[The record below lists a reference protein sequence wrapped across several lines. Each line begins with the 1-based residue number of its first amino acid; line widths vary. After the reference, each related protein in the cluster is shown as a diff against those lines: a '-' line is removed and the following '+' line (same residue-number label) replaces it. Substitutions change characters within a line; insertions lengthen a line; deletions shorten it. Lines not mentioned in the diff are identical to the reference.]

1 VSLQDENQ
9 WVTIARLGRAWG
21 NRGGLIAI
29 SLTSW
34 PERFQQLGEVFL
46 FLNGAPVGEGR
57 FQVEWVREH
66 ARAWVFKFRGVDTI
80 SGAELLG
87 GAEIRI
93 PFAERVALEEGEHYL
108 SDLIGCE
115 VRERRTG
122 DLVGHVTGW
131 QDAGGVGLLEVG
143 DGGEPLLIPFARNI
157 CVEIDT
163 GAKRIVVELPE
174 GLRDLN
180 RP

>member
-1 VSLQDENQ
+1 MNLQDENQ

-21 NRGGLIAI
+21 IRGGLTAI

-57 FQVEWVREH
+57 FQVEAVWEH
-66 ARAWVFKFRGVDTI
+66 GRAWIFKFRGVDTI
-80 SGAELLG
+80 SDAELLG
-87 GAEIRI
+87 GAEVRI
-93 PFAERVALEEGEHYL
+93 PSADRVALGEGEHYL

-131 QDAGGVGLLEVG
+131 QDAGGAGLLEVG

>member
-1 VSLQDENQ
+1 MSLQDENQ

-87 GAEIRI
+87 GAEVRI

-131 QDAGGVGLLEVG
+131 QDAGGAGLLEVG

>member
-1 VSLQDENQ
+1 MSLQDENQ

-21 NRGGLIAI
+21 SRGGLIAF

-46 FLNGAPVGEGR
+46 FLHGAPVGGGR
-57 FQVEWVREH
+57 FQVESVREH
-66 ARAWVFKFRGVDTI
+66 SRAWVFKFRGVDTI
-80 SGAELLG
+80 SAAELLT
-87 GAEIRI
+87 GAEVRI
-93 PFAERVALEEGEHYL
+93 PFAERVSLEEGEHYL

-115 VRERRTG
+115 VRDRRTG

-131 QDAGGVGLLEVG
+131 QDAGGSGLLEVG
-143 DGGEPLLIPFARNI
+143 NGKEPLLVPFARNI
-157 CVEIDT
+157 CVDIDT
-163 GAKRIVVELPE
+163 VAKRIVVELPE
-174 GLRDLN
+174 GLKDLN

>member
-1 VSLQDENQ
+1 MSLQDENQ

-46 FLNGAPVGEGR
+46 FLNGAPVGAGR
-57 FQVEWVREH
+57 FQVESVREH

-80 SGAELLG
+80 SDAELLG
-87 GAEIRI
+87 GAEVRI

-131 QDAGGVGLLEVG
+131 QDAGGAGLLEVG

>member
-1 VSLQDENQ
+1 VSLQDENE
-9 WVTIARLGRAWG
+9 WVAIARLGRAWG
-21 NRGGLIAI
+21 NRGGLIAV

-46 FLNGAPVGEGR
+46 FLNGAPLGEGR

-80 SGAELLG
+80 SDAELLG
-87 GAEIRI
+87 GAEVRI
-93 PFAERVALEEGEHYL
+93 PFAERVALGEGEHYL

-131 QDAGGVGLLEVG
+131 QDAGGAGLLEVG

-157 CVEIDT
+157 CIEIDT
-163 GAKRIVVELPE
+163 RAKRIVVELPE
-174 GLRDLN
+174 GLKDLN

>member
-1 VSLQDENQ
+1 MSLQDENQ
-9 WVTIARLGRAWG
+9 WVTIARLGRTWG
-21 NRGGLIAI
+21 IRGELTAI

-46 FLNGAPVGEGR
+46 FLNGAPVGESR
-57 FQVEWVREH
+57 FQVESVREH
-66 ARAWVFKFRGVDTI
+66 ARAWIFKFRGVDTI
-80 SGAELLG
+80 SDAELLR
-87 GAEIRI
+87 GAEVRI
-93 PFAERVALEEGEHYL
+93 PFAERVALGEGEHYL

-131 QDAGGVGLLEVG
+131 QDAGGAGLLEVG
-143 DGGEPLLIPFARNI
+143 DGKEPLLIPFARNI

>member
-1 VSLQDENQ
+1 MSFQDENQ

-21 NRGGLIAI
+21 SRGQLLAF

-46 FLNGAPVGEGR
+46 FLNGRPVGEGR
-57 FQVEWVREH
+57 FQVESVREH
-66 ARAWVFKFRGVDTI
+66 SRAWVFKFRGVDTI
-80 SGAELLG
+80 SGAELLA
-87 GAEIRI
+87 GAEVRI
-93 PFAERVALEEGEHYL
+93 PFAERVALGEGEHYL

-131 QDAGGVGLLEVG
+131 QDAGGSGLLEVG
-143 DGGEPLLIPFARNI
+143 DGKEPLLIPFARNI
-157 CVEIDT
+157 CIEIDT

>member
-21 NRGGLIAI
+21 SRGGLIAF

-46 FLNGAPVGEGR
+46 FLHGALVGGGR
-57 FQVEWVREH
+57 FQVESVREQS
-66 ARAWVFKFRGVDTI
+66 RAWVFKFRGVDTI
-80 SGAELLG
+80 SDAELLA
-87 GAEIRI
+87 GAEVRI

-115 VRERRTG
+115 VRDRRTG

-131 QDAGGVGLLEVG
+131 QDAGGAGLLEVG
-143 DGGEPLLIPFARNI
+143 DGKEPLLVPFARNI

-163 GAKRIVVELPE
+163 VAKRIVVELPE

>member
-9 WVTIARLGRAWG
+9 WVTIARLGRVWG

-87 GAEIRI
+87 GAEVRI

-131 QDAGGVGLLEVG
+131 QDAGGAGLLEVG